1 MGASST
7 SSTQRSSIHKRTQ
20 LNYANEYE
28 RGLAVN
34 VTELR
39 TSMSKRSKWLFD
51 VILIGLLSISVS
63 MFGEPMPQNLA
74 AQTQTPASD
83 DAQRSQQTNS
93 NSSDGNLTSTTQ
105 SNTTSSAQTNQQA
118 PNQPSPPPNP
128 PDPCQQAPP
137 ARRLLLPR
145 ELPRRDWLA
154 LRSLQQ
160 SNGIIALC

>member
-118 PNQPSPPPNP
+118 PNQPSPPRTPRIRAN
-128 PDPCQQAPP
+128 
-137 ARRLLLPR
+137 RRRRR
-145 ELPRRDWLA
+145 EDCSCRGSSRVAIGWRCD
-154 LRSLQQ
+154 RS
-160 SNGIIALC
+160 SKATE